1 MDQDGS
7 SFVAQIDAMVHVY
20 RSRGRVYAI
29 GDWGGGTIAPATHS
43 PNLVAID
50 GSFPGPATVCPTEW
64 LRRRPHPHRGPC
76 GQSPT
81 SDPGP
86 QGPARRA
93 ARQLLD
99 PVSAWPRR
107 PWGHDGA
114 GHAGADVGRRF
125 AKGQALTIATVR
137 GRPHRVLSSSAT
149 FR

>member
-29 GDWGGGTIAPATHS
+29 GDWGGGTIAPATHC
-43 PNLVAID
+43 PNVVAID

-81 SDPGP
+81 SDPGRKVRLDE
-86 QGPARRA
+86 RRA
-93 ARQLLD
+93 NSWIRFPLG
-99 PVSAWPRR
+99 P
-107 PWGHDGA
+107 
-114 GHAGADVGRRF
+114 DVRGDMTVLAMR
-125 AKGQALTIATVR
+125 ALTSAVDSPR
-137 GRPHRVLSSSAT
+137 GKH
-149 FR
+149 